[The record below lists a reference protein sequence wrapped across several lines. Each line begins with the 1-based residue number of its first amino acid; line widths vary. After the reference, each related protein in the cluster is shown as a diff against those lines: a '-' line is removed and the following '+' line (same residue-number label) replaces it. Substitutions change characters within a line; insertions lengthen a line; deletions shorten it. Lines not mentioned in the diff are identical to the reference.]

1 MSLMIIGLNVAS
13 PTLTTIFAD
22 DKKND
27 DNNCNEIKKIQK
39 SSPNVECV
47 VDTEIKDHN
56 KKSIVGPIL
65 IIDPTS
71 GPAGTEVN
79 VTGLKFSKHSQ
90 VNILFDGDII
100 STTPK
105 FVEPND
111 IGEFS
116 AFFTVPDTVIGAHEV
131 AAEDKN
137 DAEIAAGETF
147 TVTIDQQ
154 PSADAS
160 TESPSTSTLP
170 F

>member
-1 MSLMIIGLNVAS
+1 MIIGWNVAA

-27 DNNCNEIKKIQK
+27 DNNCSEIKKIQK
-39 SSPNVECV
+39 SSPNVECE

-56 KKSIVGPIL
+56 KSIVGPIV

-71 GPAGTEVN
+71 GSAGTSVN
-79 VTGLKFSKHSQ
+79 VTGLNFNKHSQ
-90 VNILFDGDII
+90 VNILFDGDIV

-111 IGEFS
+111 IGVFS
-116 AFFTVPDTVIGAHEV
+116 AFFTIPSTVFGAHDV
-131 AAEDKN
+131 TAVDKY
-137 DAEIAAGETF
+137 DAEIAAGEMKTF
-147 TVTIDQQ
+147 TVT
-154 PSADAS
+154 PYATTA
-160 TESPSTSTLP
+160 EPPSTSSMLP